1 MSEKSIQKSKPTRAQ
16 EIFLSA
22 PEELKSLIRVVL
34 EEERKVMHKQRR
46 SNIHQVIYDNVK
58 RQIK

>member
-1 MSEKSIQKSKPTRAQ
+1 MTTPKNPTRAQ
-16 EIFLSA
+16 EIFLEA
-22 PEELKSLIRVVL
+22 PDELKSLLRAIL

-46 SNIHQVIYDNVK
+46 PNIHQVIYDNVK

>member
-1 MSEKSIQKSKPTRAQ
+1 MNKNRTKAQ
-16 EIFLSA
+16 NIFFEA

-46 SNIHQVIYDNVK
+46 SNIHQVIYDSVK